1 MSPKLE
7 TLLKNEARK
16 FLRRKFGLSAGIAG
30 LIVTGVVILLGL
42 LFVTDN
48 LPLPAK
54 VQAPLTEGIHPVVRV
69 VDGDTIIIGDSTD
82 RSRQYRVRFIGAD
95 TPEVVRPNTP
105 VEPFGP
111 EASEF
116 TKQKI
121 AEANN
126 RVRIA
131 FDGDQ
136 IDRYNRV
143 LAMIYLP
150 MPDGDVWLNELLI
163 REGLARAQTQYRYS
177 NGAKDAFRRA
187 EAEAKAA
194 QRNIWSLPL

>member
-7 TLLKNEARK
+7 TLLKSEARK
-16 FLRRKFGLSAGIAG
+16 LLRKKFGLSAGTAG
-30 LIVTGVVILLGL
+30 LIVTGVLIVIGL
-42 LFVTDN
+42 LFATDN
-48 LPLPAK
+48 LPLPSK
-54 VQAPLTEGIHPVVRV
+54 VQAPLTEGIYPVVRV

-82 RSRQYRVRFIGAD
+82 KSQQYQIRFIGAD
-95 TPEVVRPNTP
+95 TPEVVKPNTP

-126 RVRIA
+126 CVRIV

-194 QRNIWSLPL
+194 KRNIWSLLL